1 MIGVIPKT
9 WQDAL
14 AGWDAGE
21 PVFTIELGGLG
32 PSYEQSMHIA
42 IFETLRMIGDMDTA
56 LHRDT
61 QCDVIDKAIRSI
73 DRDEDLGLKAAQ
85 AAMIRRFV
93 YTVMNHGWH
102 DMIVKYDTDRHIQVC
117 RAWPGKKK

>member
-14 AGWDAGE
+14 AGWDSKE

-32 PSYEQSMHIA
+32 PSYEQCMHIT
-42 IFETLRMIGDMDTA
+42 IFEVLRMIGDMDIS

-61 QCDVIDKAIRSI
+61 QCDVIDKAIRSVN
-73 DRDEDLGLKAAQ
+73 REEDLGLSGAQ

-102 DMIVKYDTDRHIQVC
+102 DTIVKYDSDRHIQVC
-117 RAWPGKKK
+117 RKWPGKKR